1 MPGTTRSIEGVTS
14 IRSGDETVSDLLGQ
28 SSLFSIRGHMHT
40 QHKHNPRSTV
50 SHPALPTSCVAF
62 TLTLTLTPTVV
73 RFLQLDRPGRTALQS
88 LREVKKFEPLF
99 MPWDAA
105 RTPALHI
112 RIHIPSV
119 VPRSVRAVSVAGP
132 SGASRA
138 TCDRHP
144 RTHPHRDDACSLRPF
159 PILTLTLD
167 PSPKLQP

>member
-40 QHKHNPRSTV
+40 HNPRSTV

-62 TLTLTLTPTVV
+62 TLTLTLTPTLTLTLTLTVV

-112 RIHIPSV
+112 RIHIP
-119 VPRSVRAVSVAGP
+119 
-132 SGASRA
+132 
-138 TCDRHP
+138 
-144 RTHPHRDDACSLRPF
+144 CS
-159 PILTLTLD
+159 IV
-167 PSPKLQP
+167 